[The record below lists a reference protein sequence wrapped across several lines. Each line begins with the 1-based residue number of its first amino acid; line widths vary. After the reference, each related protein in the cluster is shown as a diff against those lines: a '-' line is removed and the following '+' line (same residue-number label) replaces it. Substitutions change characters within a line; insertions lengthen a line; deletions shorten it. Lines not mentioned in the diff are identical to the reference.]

1 MRVAIDTNVLV
12 YAEGFG
18 DVPRCHRA
26 TELIAALNPSNV
38 VLPAQVL
45 GELFNVL
52 TRKAGRTALDSRDAV
67 LSWSDTYDI
76 ADSTK
81 DAITAAC
88 DLVAAHQLQFWDALI
103 ISVSAQQKCRLLITE
118 DLSHGF
124 TWQGLTVVNPFIGLQ
139 HPLLGQALTE

>member
-18 DVPRCHRA
+18 DEPRCHRA
-26 TELIAALNPSNV
+26 AELIAALNPSNV
-38 VLPAQVL
+38 ALPAQVL

-52 TRKAGRTALDSRDAV
+52 TRKAGRSALNARDAV

-81 DAITAAC
+81 DSITAAC
-88 DLVAAHQLQFWDALI
+88 DLVATHKLQFWDALI
-103 ISVSAQQKCRLLITE
+103 ISVSALQKCRLLITE

-124 TWQGLTVVNPFIGLQ
+124 TWQGLTVVNPFVTVQ
-139 HPLLGQALTE
+139 HPLLLRALAE

>member
-1 MRVAIDTNVLV
+1 MRIAIDTNILV

-18 DVPRCHRA
+18 DEPRCRRA
-26 TELIAALNPSNV
+26 KELIASLNPSDV

-52 TRKAGRTALDSRDAV
+52 TRKAVRSALVARDAV

-76 ADSTK
+76 ADTSK
-81 DAITAAC
+81 ESIAAAC
-88 DLVAAHQLQFWDALI
+88 DLVATQPMQFWDALI
-103 ISVSAQQKCRLLITE
+103 VSVAIQQKCRLLITE

-124 TWQGLTVVNPFIGLQ
+124 TWQGLTIVNPFIEAQ
-139 HPLLGQALTE
+139 HPLMTQLLSR